1 MQALAAGDRDR
12 FLSHERR
19 VREAALLPPFGRL
32 AGIIGSARD
41 AGEVERFMRA
51 LARRVPVSR
60 EVTVLGP
67 APAPMA
73 LVQGRHRWRFLVR
86 AGREVNLQS
95 FLSDWLKGVE
105 PRGSLKLEVDVDPYS
120 FL

>member
-1 MQALAAGDRDR
+1 
-12 FLSHERR
+12 
-19 VREAALLPPFGRL
+19 
-32 AGIIGSARD
+32 
-41 AGEVERFMRA
+41 
-51 LARRVPVSR
+51 
-60 EVTVLGP
+60 
-67 APAPMA
+67 MA

>member
-1 MQALAAGDRDR
+1 MQALEAGDRDR
-12 FLSHERR
+12 FLKHERR

-32 AGIIGSARD
+32 AGVIGSARD
-41 AGEVERFMRA
+41 AGEIERFMRA
-51 LARRVPVSR
+51 LARRVPATR

-86 AGREVNLQS
+86 AARDVDLQG
-95 FLSDWLKGVE
+95 FLTDWLKGIE